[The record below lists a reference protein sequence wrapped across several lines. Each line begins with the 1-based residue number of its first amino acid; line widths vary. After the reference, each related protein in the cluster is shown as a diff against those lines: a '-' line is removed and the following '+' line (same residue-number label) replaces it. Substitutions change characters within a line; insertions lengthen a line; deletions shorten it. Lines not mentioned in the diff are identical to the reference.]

1 MEVNIRP
8 RLSHSNSFG
17 NDAEKDTAGCRAF
30 NRKYIVI
37 GGANILLNTG
47 FGVLPLCPGDAD
59 HFLHK
64 ISILKTMADII
75 ADAILA
81 SNNKPQSV

>member
-1 MEVNIRP
+1 M
-8 RLSHSNSFG
+8 
-17 NDAEKDTAGCRAF
+17 
-30 NRKYIVI
+30 
-37 GGANILLNTG
+37 LNTR

-81 SNNKPQSV
+81 SNSKPQSV

>member
-1 MEVNIRP
+1 MFSPEIAHP
-8 RLSHSNSFG
+8 RRSCPLYGGFYHSG
-17 NDAEKDTAGCRAF
+17 AGYG
-30 NRKYIVI
+30 KHKITTK
-37 GGANILLNTG
+37 GGENILLKNG
-47 FGVLPLCPGDAD
+47 IGVLTLSTGDAD

-81 SNNKPQSV
+81 SNSKPQSV